1 MEGGSDMKKYN
12 IRNKRK
18 KAVAYLLYDEK
29 KKSFLIEIPKDSKLE
44 ELPMILRASASRG
57 IFQMDEKNSRR
68 WVQDRIVSP
77 NRQNIG
83 QILRRANLK
92 SFDEM
97 ALLQR
102 CEGRSIQD
110 DFYID

>member
-1 MEGGSDMKKYN
+1 M
-12 IRNKRK
+12 
-18 KAVAYLLYDEK
+18 
-29 KKSFLIEIPKDSKLE
+29 IEIPKDSKLE

-102 CEGRSIQD
+102 SEGRSIQD

>member
-1 MEGGSDMKKYN
+1 
-12 IRNKRK
+12 
-18 KAVAYLLYDEK
+18 
-29 KKSFLIEIPKDSKLE
+29 
-44 ELPMILRASASRG
+44 
-57 IFQMDEKNSRR
+57 MDEKNSRR

-102 CEGRSIQD
+102 SEGRSIQD